1 MVFKQKLATFLH
13 NFSTLEFC
21 RGHYQIFSGRINSKV
36 LNWSSY
42 LTFASFK
49 GGWLPGQF
57 IRGLWLIS
65 SWPFLTLP
73 LLMSCF
79 VDPLV
84 HLFLSKF
91 LSVSGFFLPCPC
103 TGLLGYQNNNLCLH
117 KLLID
122 WPTSKIYHVQALV
135 KSRFP
140 FDLIWFADQS
150 SDLHVEGVRDR
161 KRENGVVELE
171 GEGCSTSLS
180 GPRLSSCVDGESGYD
195 AKGKKATNQKHKSG
209 IRRRRRAALGYG
221 KLLSALSTNSTRSI
235 GLGASHSSHDSSG
248 EMGSQ
253 ISGNLGLASG
263 TEDGILGDGHGPIV
277 IDHGS
282 FELNG
287 SYKKGKGIR
296 NDASFVANMAC
307 NAEDVSDSVG
317 NDAIKMAGQSL
328 EEEKTALA
336 ALYQE
341 LEKERAA
348 AASAADEAMAMI
360 MRLQEDKASIAME
373 ARQYQRMIEEKF
385 AYDDEEMDI
394 LKEIVVRRELE
405 NHFLEKKLEA
415 YQLMNI
421 SGNEQLKEDSS
432 CQMNNTGKR
441 PPLSSDSDENLL
453 LLPQQMVKSKTIF
466 QKEVQTNASCS
477 SNDERSHTLALG
489 KEMMPECKE
498 SASDSSTSEGVLQK
512 TVCVAGEEKT
522 QRYVGEISQTCGGM
536 EEEMGKDRKSFKSVW
551 KEGGGKESGPLS
563 SAPSDF
569 EVCTTSEL
577 SDCPR
582 TSVSEIEPNGRG
594 SHLDTT
600 SSLPRV
606 GDSQCK
612 ILDIDS
618 HLSSS
623 SAVNSERFKI
633 DSEVECLR
641 ERLRTVQE
649 EKDKLTISAEHK
661 DRVSAQL
668 KLVEE
673 IISQLRETHQLRE
686 PMRQASLPPLSSKV
700 R

>member
-1 MVFKQKLATFLH
+1 M
-13 NFSTLEFC
+13 
-21 RGHYQIFSGRINSKV
+21 GW
-36 LNWSSY
+36 LNWRE
-42 LTFASFK
+42 K
-49 GGWLPGQF
+49 GAL
-57 IRGLWLIS
+57 L
-65 SWPFLTLP
+65 PFLVQDCRVVLMEKVDTMLRGRKLRTKSTNLGSGGAGE
-73 LLMSCF
+73 LLLDM
-79 VDPLV
+79 
-84 HLFLSKF
+84 
-91 LSVSGFFLPCPC
+91 
-103 TGLLGYQNNNLCLH
+103 
-117 KLLID
+117 
-122 WPTSKIYHVQALV
+122 
-135 KSRFP
+135 
-140 FDLIWFADQS
+140 
-150 SDLHVEGVRDR
+150 E
-161 KRENGVVELE
+161 
-171 GEGCSTSLS
+171 
-180 GPRLSSCVDGESGYD
+180 
-195 AKGKKATNQKHKSG
+195 
-209 IRRRRRAALGYG
+209 

-235 GLGASHSSHDSSG
+235 CLGAAHSSHDSSG

-287 SYKKGKGIR
+287 SYKKGKGIK
-296 NDASFVANMAC
+296 NDASFVTDMAC

-317 NDAIKMAGQSL
+317 YDAIKMVGQSL

-421 SGNEQLKEDSS
+421 SGNEQQLKEDSS

-441 PPLSSDSDENLL
+441 PPLSSDSEENLL

-477 SNDERSHTLALG
+477 SNDERSHTLSLG
-489 KEMMPECKE
+489 NEMMPECKE

-536 EEEMGKDRKSFKSVW
+536 EEEMGKDRNHLNQVGSCMHSPMHDTELTVYDVHVVDDETTVW

-612 ILDIDS
+612 I
-618 HLSSS
+618 
-623 SAVNSERFKI
+623 FGY
-633 DSEVECLR
+633 
-641 ERLRTVQE
+641 
-649 EKDKLTISAEHK
+649 
-661 DRVSAQL
+661 
-668 KLVEE
+668 
-673 IISQLRETHQLRE
+673 
-686 PMRQASLPPLSSKV
+686 
-700 R
+700 

>member
-1 MVFKQKLATFLH
+1 MASRAVHSWTLADLILAFLD
-13 NFSTLEFC
+13 LAIA
-21 RGHYQIFSGRINSKV
+21 YV
-36 LNWSSY
+36 LLCGS
-42 LTFASFK
+42 ACA
-49 GGWLPGQF
+49 F
-57 IRGLWLIS
+57 I
-65 SWPFLTLP
+65 
-73 LLMSCF
+73 
-79 VDPLV
+79 
-84 HLFLSKF
+84 LSKF

-103 TGLLGYQNNNLCLH
+103 TGLLGYQNNDLCLH

-122 WPTSKIYHVQALV
+122 WPTSKIYHVHALV

-221 KLLSALSTNSTRSI
+221 KFLSALSTNSTRSI

-296 NDASFVANMAC
+296 KNASFVANMAC

-317 NDAIKMAGQSL
+317 NDAIKMVGQSL

-466 QKEVQTNASCS
+466 QKEVQTNARCS

-489 KEMMPECKE
+489 NEMMPECKE

-536 EEEMGKDRKSFKSVW
+536 EEEMGKDRNHLNQVGSCMHSPMLDTELTVYDVHVVDDETTVW

-582 TSVSEIEPNGRG
+582 TSVSETEPNGRG

>member
-1 MVFKQKLATFLH
+1 
-13 NFSTLEFC
+13 
-21 RGHYQIFSGRINSKV
+21 
-36 LNWSSY
+36 
-42 LTFASFK
+42 
-49 GGWLPGQF
+49 
-57 IRGLWLIS
+57 
-65 SWPFLTLP
+65 
-73 LLMSCF
+73 
-79 VDPLV
+79 
-84 HLFLSKF
+84 
-91 LSVSGFFLPCPC
+91 
-103 TGLLGYQNNNLCLH
+103 
-117 KLLID
+117 
-122 WPTSKIYHVQALV
+122 
-135 KSRFP
+135 
-140 FDLIWFADQS
+140 
-150 SDLHVEGVRDR
+150 
-161 KRENGVVELE
+161 
-171 GEGCSTSLS
+171 
-180 GPRLSSCVDGESGYD
+180 
-195 AKGKKATNQKHKSG
+195 
-209 IRRRRRAALGYG
+209 
-221 KLLSALSTNSTRSI
+221 
-235 GLGASHSSHDSSG
+235 
-248 EMGSQ
+248 
-253 ISGNLGLASG
+253 
-263 TEDGILGDGHGPIV
+263 
-277 IDHGS
+277 
-282 FELNG
+282 
-287 SYKKGKGIR
+287 
-296 NDASFVANMAC
+296 MAC

-317 NDAIKMAGQSL
+317 NDAIKMVGQSL

-441 PPLSSDSDENLL
+441 PPLSFDSDENLL
-453 LLPQQMVKSKTIF
+453 LLPKQM
-466 QKEVQTNASCS
+466 
-477 SNDERSHTLALG
+477 G
-489 KEMMPECKE
+489 K
-498 SASDSSTSEGVLQK
+498 Q
-512 TVCVAGEEKT
+512 KT

-536 EEEMGKDRKSFKSVW
+536 EEEMGKDRNHLNQVGSCMHSPMHDTELTVYDVHVVDDETTVW

-641 ERLRTVQE
+641 ERLRRVQE

-686 PMRQASLPPLSSKV
+686 PSAAGFFTPFIF
-700 R
+700 